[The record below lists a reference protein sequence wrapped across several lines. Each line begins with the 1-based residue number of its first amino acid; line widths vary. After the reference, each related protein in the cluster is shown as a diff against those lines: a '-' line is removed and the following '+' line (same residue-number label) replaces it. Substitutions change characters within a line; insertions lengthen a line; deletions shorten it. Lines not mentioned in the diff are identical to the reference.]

1 MHRTGASA
9 ALLHIDPETL
19 KGAIALAAVPGG
31 PQDPFLRAALEA
43 ARVGTWRI
51 EMATGLS
58 SWDPVT
64 SGIFGLEQVARVNAR
79 PLQSVHPDDKH
90 WVSRSLEG
98 CFREGTTYDVV
109 FRTLYASGE
118 LRWIRAIARP
128 IADAGGQP
136 RWVCGTVMDVTEA
149 KAADDALTESERRL
163 STLLGNLPGI
173 AYRCQTEPPWRL
185 EFASEGAEAI
195 TGWAAEEWTA
205 GAVDWADIVHPD
217 DRPPLAEEVKRGVRA
232 KSRFSR
238 TYRIFRRDGTLRW
251 VHETGIPV
259 FDAGGKAIALEGYI
273 ADVTEQKA
281 LEEALRASTDRA
293 HHILDSVP
301 QIVWS
306 CDAAGRTTYISP
318 QWEKF
323 TGVVGSAARLEWSTA
338 IHPDDLGRIEADW
351 PRNIAAGKPL
361 EYQYRLRHCSG
372 EYRWMLAQAVP
383 ETGSDGR
390 IARWFG
396 TSTDIHESVLAQQ
409 ALRDAEAMNRSIL
422 EASPDCIQVLDLE
435 GRILFV
441 NPLGAAALGAADAAA
456 LIGVPWTD
464 LLPPENAADAREA
477 LRLARTGRTAHFTM
491 RWSVPGPLRWWDIV
505 ATPLRDGAGAVSRM
519 VVASR
524 DITHQKQSEE
534 RVRWIANHD
543 SLSGLP
549 NRLLFQER
557 LDHMVHPDE
566 GESHFALLLLDI
578 DEFKRVNDTLGHD
591 AGDALLCAFAERLKE
606 ASRKDDLV
614 ARLGGDEFA
623 VILNGVSNE
632 EEVTAAVE
640 TVMAA
645 LRKPWLHAG
654 MVLDCDASIGASL
667 FPKDGDSRAE
677 LMKHADIALYVAKAS
692 GRGNLK
698 LFQAK
703 MRAEMQHRISM
714 LALARDAIDKD
725 WILPFY
731 QPKVDLRTG
740 EIAGFEAL
748 LRWTH
753 PGKGIQTPDTI
764 AAAFEDLTIA
774 AGISDRMID
783 KVIADVARWRRRGV
797 DFRHV
802 AINASAAEFRSGDF
816 GERLLERLAAAGV
829 PPCCLQLEVTE
840 TVFLGRGADC
850 VERTLKTLSAA
861 GVTIALDDFGTG
873 YASLSHLKQFPV
885 DLLKIDR
892 SFVHE
897 LGQSPDAAAIIRAV
911 INLGHSLEI
920 EIVAEGIETGAQEA
934 RLLAQGCDYGQGY
947 LYSPAVR
954 AVDVPAILARH
965 AKRAPLTKVG

>member
-1 MHRTGASA
+1 
-9 ALLHIDPETL
+9 LLHIDPETL
-19 KGAIALAAVPGG
+19 EGAIALAAAPGG

-51 EMATGLS
+51 EIATRLS
-58 SWDPVT
+58 SWDAVT
-64 SGIFGLEQVARVNAR
+64 SAIFGLDPVARVNAE
-79 PLQSVHPDDKH
+79 PLMLVHPDDKEA
-90 WVSRSLEG
+90 VARSLEDCIRRG
-98 CFREGTTYDVV
+98 ASHDVV
-109 FRTLYASGE
+109 FRTRRPDGGI
-118 LRWIRAIARP
+118 RWIRAVAR
-128 IADAGGQP
+128 AVAAGGDAP
-136 RWVCGTVMDVTEA
+136 RWVCGTVSDVTEA
-149 KAADDALTESERRL
+149 KAAEDALGESERRL

-173 AYRCQTEPPWRL
+173 AYRCEVERPWRL
-185 EFASEGAEAI
+185 DFVSEGAEAI
-195 TGWAAEEWTA
+195 TGWSADEWTA
-205 GAVDWADIVHPD
+205 GVVDWADIVHAE
-217 DRPPLAEEVKRGVRA
+217 DRPGLVEEVKRGVA
-232 KSRFSR
+232 EHDRFSR
-238 TYRIFRRDGTLRW
+238 TYRIHRRDGELRW
-251 VHETGIPV
+251 VHETGAPIV
-259 FDAGGKAIALEGYI
+259 GREGGAIALEGYI

-281 LEEALRASTDRA
+281 LEEALRASTERA

-306 CDAAGRTTYISP
+306 CDAEGRTTYISP

-323 TGVVGSAARLEWSTA
+323 TGAVGSAARLEWSSA

-351 PRNIAAGKPL
+351 PRNIAAGQAL
-361 EYQYRLRHCSG
+361 EYQYRLRHASG

-383 ETGSDGR
+383 ERGPDGR
-390 IARWFG
+390 IVRWFG

-409 ALRDAEAMNRSIL
+409 ALRDAEAVNRTIL
-422 EASPDCIQVLDLE
+422 EASPDCIQMVDPD

-441 NPLGAAALGAADAAA
+441 NPLGAAAIGVEDAGT
-456 LIGVPWTD
+456 LIGLPWPD
-464 LLPPENAADAREA
+464 LLPPENSRDAREA
-477 LRLARTGRTAHFTM
+477 LRLARRGKTAHFTM
-491 RWSVPGPLRWWDIV
+491 PWAVPGTVRWWDIV
-505 ATPLRDGAGAVSRM
+505 ATPLRDGEGKVSRI

-543 SLSGLP
+543 SLTGLP

-606 ASRKDDLV
+606 ASRADDLV

-623 VILNGVSNE
+623 VILNGVGGE
-632 EEVTAAVE
+632 AEVTAAVE
-640 TVMAA
+640 AVMRA
-645 LRKPWLHAG
+645 LRRPWVHGG
-654 MVLDCDASIGASL
+654 MVLDCDASIGASI
-667 FPKDGDSRAE
+667 FPKDGGTRAE

-698 LFQAK
+698 LFHAK
-703 MRAEMQHRISM
+703 MRAEMQNRISM
-714 LALARDAIDKD
+714 LALARDAIEKD
-725 WILPFY
+725 WIVPFY
-731 QPKVDLRTG
+731 QPKVDLRSG

-748 LRWTH
+748 LRWRH
-753 PGKGIQTPDTI
+753 PGKGVQSPDSI

-774 AGISDRMID
+774 AGLSDRMVE
-783 KVIADVARWRRRGV
+783 KVIEDVRRWRGEGV

-816 GERLLERLAAAGV
+816 AERLLERLAKAGV
-829 PPCCLQLEVTE
+829 PPHCLQLEVTE

-850 VERTLKTLSAA
+850 VERTLKMLSGA
-861 GVTIALDDFGTG
+861 GITIALDDFGTG
-873 YASLSHLKQFPV
+873 YASLSHLMQFPV

-892 SFVHE
+892 SFVRE

-920 EIVAEGIETGAQEA
+920 GIVAEGIETAAQEA

-947 LYSPAVR
+947 LYSR
-954 AVDVPAILARH
+954 AVPAEEIPALLA
-965 AKRAPLTKVG
+965 ARAERERLPKAG

>member
-1 MHRTGASA
+1 
-9 ALLHIDPETL
+9 LLHIDPHTL
-19 KGAIALAAVPGG
+19 NGALAVAAAPGG

-51 EMATGLS
+51 DMDSRLS
-58 SWDPVT
+58 SWDAVT
-64 SGIFGLEQVARVNAR
+64 SAIFGLEPVARVNAE
-79 PLQSVHPDDKH
+79 PLLRVHPDDKPR
-90 WVSRSLEG
+90 VSESLEDCIRNG
-98 CFREGTTYDVV
+98 SIHDVV
-109 FRTLYASGE
+109 FRAVPDSDAA
-118 LRWIRAIARP
+118 RWVRAIARP
-128 IADAGGQP
+128 IAAGEDGT

-149 KAADDALTESERRL
+149 KAAEDALGESERRL

-173 AYRCQTEPPWRL
+173 AYRCQTERPWRL
-185 EFASEGAEAI
+185 EFVSEGAEAI
-195 TGWAAEEWTA
+195 TGWSADEWIA
-205 GAVDWADIVHPD
+205 GAIAWADIVRSE
-217 DRPPLAEEVKRGVRA
+217 DRGAFVAAVKAAVRT
-232 KSRFSR
+232 KSRFSA
-238 TYRIFRRDGTLRW
+238 TYRIRCRDGAERW
-251 VHETGIPV
+251 VHETGVPV
-259 FDAGGKAIALEGYI
+259 FDGAGTAVALEGYI

-281 LEEALRASTDRA
+281 LEAALRASTEQA

-318 QWEKF
+318 QWEAF
-323 TGVVGSAARLEWSTA
+323 TGIVGSAARLEWATA
-338 IHPDDLGRIEADW
+338 IHPDDLVRIEADW
-351 PRNIAAGKPL
+351 QPNIAAGKAL
-361 EYQYRLRHCSG
+361 EYEYRLRHSSG

-383 ETGSDGR
+383 DRDPEGR
-390 IARWFG
+390 IVRWFG
-396 TSTDIHESVLAQQ
+396 TSTDVHERVLAQQ
-409 ALRDAEAMNRSIL
+409 ALRDAEAVNRSIL
-422 EASPDCIQVLDLE
+422 ESSPDCIAMLDRA
-435 GRILFV
+435 GHILFV
-441 NPLGAAALGAADAAA
+441 NPRAAKAVGADDPAS

-464 LLPPENAADAREA
+464 LLPPQNAGDAREA
-477 LRLARTGRTAHFTM
+477 LRVARRGETAHFTM
-491 RWSVPGPLRWWDIV
+491 RIAMADSVRWWDIV
-505 ATPLRDGAGAVSRM
+505 ATPLRDGAREVSR
-519 VVASR
+519 VVIVSR

-543 SLSGLP
+543 SLTGLP

-606 ASRKDDLV
+606 AGRKDDLV

-623 VILNGVSNE
+623 VILNGVGSE
-632 EEVTAAVE
+632 EEVTSAVE
-640 TVMAA
+640 AAMRA
-645 LRKPWLHAG
+645 LRRPWVHAG
-654 MVLDCDASIGASL
+654 MVLDCDASIGASI
-667 FPKDGDSRAE
+667 FPKDGHSRAE
-677 LMKHADIALYVAKAS
+677 LMKHADIALYVAKAA

-698 LFQAK
+698 LFHAR
-703 MRAEMQHRISM
+703 MRAEMQNRISM

-748 LRWTH
+748 LRWRH
-753 PGKGIQTPDTI
+753 PGKGVQSPDTI

-774 AGISDRMID
+774 AGLSDRMID
-783 KVIADVARWRRRGV
+783 KVIEDVRRWRGEGL

-802 AINASAAEFRSGDF
+802 AINAAAAEFRSGDF
-816 GERLLERLAAAGV
+816 AERLLERLANAGV
-829 PPCCLQLEVTE
+829 PPSCLQLEVTE

-850 VERTLKTLSAA
+850 VERTLKLLSQA
-861 GVTIALDDFGTG
+861 GITIALDDFGTG

-897 LGQSPDAAAIIRAV
+897 LGQHPDAAAIIRAV

-920 EIVAEGIETGAQEA
+920 EIVAEGIETAAQEA
-934 RLLAQGCDYGQGY
+934 RLVAQGCDYGQGY
-947 LYSPAVR
+947 LYSR
-954 AVDVPAILARH
+954 AVPAAQVPAILVARTE
-965 AKRAPLTKVG
+965 RARLPKAG

>member
-1 MHRTGASA
+1 
-9 ALLHIDPETL
+9 LLHIDPETL
-19 KGAIALAAVPGG
+19 ERALALAAAPGG
-31 PQDPFLRAALEA
+31 PQDPFLRTALEA

-51 EMATGLS
+51 EIATRLS
-58 SWDPVT
+58 SWDAVT
-64 SGIFGLEQVARVNAR
+64 SAIFGLEPVARVNSE
-79 PLQSVHPDDKH
+79 PLLRVHPEDKAA
-90 WVSRSLEG
+90 VAASLEE
-98 CFREGTTYDVV
+98 CMREGASHDVV
-109 FRTLYASGE
+109 FRTRDDDGTVRWVRAVARPVAAGDGAP
-118 LRWIRAIARP
+118 RWI
-128 IADAGGQP
+128 
-136 RWVCGTVMDVTEA
+136 CGTVVDVTEA
-149 KAADDALTESERRL
+149 KAAEEALSESERRL

-173 AYRCQTEPPWRL
+173 AYRCQVERPWRL
-185 EFASEGAEAI
+185 EFVSDGAEAI
-195 TGWAAEEWTA
+195 TGWPAEEWASGTI
-205 GAVDWADIVHPD
+205 GWADIVHTE
-217 DRPPLAEEVKRGVRA
+217 DRPPLVREVKRGVKA
-232 KSRFSR
+232 KGRFSR
-238 TYRIFRRDGTLRW
+238 TYRIHRRDGALRW
-251 VHETGIPV
+251 VHETGVPV
-259 FDAGGKAIALEGYI
+259 FDGEGRAIALEGYI
-273 ADVTEQKA
+273 SDVTEQKA
-281 LEEALRASTDRA
+281 LEEALRASTERA

-306 CDAAGRTTYISP
+306 CGSDGRTTYISP

-323 TGVVGSAARLEWSTA
+323 TGVVGSAAKLEWSSA
-338 IHPDDLGRIEADW
+338 IHPDDLVRIEADW
-351 PRNIAAGKPL
+351 PRNIAAGKAL
-361 EYQYRLRHCSG
+361 EYQYRLRHHSG

-383 ETGSDGR
+383 EKSPDGR

-396 TSTDIHESVLAQQ
+396 TSTDVHESVLAQEK
-409 ALRDAEAMNRSIL
+409 LRDAEAVNRTIL
-422 EASPDCIQVLDLE
+422 QSSPDCIKMLDLE

-441 NPLGAAALGAADAAA
+441 NPLGAAAVGVDDPAA

-464 LLPPENAADAREA
+464 LLPPENARDAREA
-477 LRLARTGRTAHFTM
+477 LRLARKGQAAHFTM
-491 RWSVPGPLRWWDIV
+491 RWAAPGPVRWWDIV
-505 ATPLRDGAGAVSRM
+505 ATPLRDGDGNITRL

-524 DITHQKQSEE
+524 DISHQKQSEE

-543 SLSGLP
+543 SLTGLP

-606 ASRKDDLV
+606 AARKDDLV

-623 VILNGVSNE
+623 VILNGVSDE
-632 EEVTAAVE
+632 AEVTAAVDAA
-640 TVMAA
+640 MRA
-645 LRKPWLHAG
+645 LRKPWVHAG
-654 MVLDCDASIGASL
+654 MVLDCDASIGASI
-667 FPKDGDSRAE
+667 FPKDGHSRAE

-698 LFQAK
+698 LFHAR
-703 MRAEMQHRISM
+703 MRAEMQNRISM
-714 LALARDAIDKD
+714 LALARDAIEKD
-725 WILPFY
+725 WIVPFY
-731 QPKVDLRTG
+731 QPKVDLKTG

-748 LRWTH
+748 LRWKH
-753 PGKGIQTPDTI
+753 PGKGIQGPDTI

-783 KVIADVARWRRRGV
+783 KVIADVAAWRRKGV
-797 DFRHV
+797 EFRHV
-802 AINASAAEFRSGDF
+802 AINASAAEFHSGDF
-816 GERLLERLAAAGV
+816 GERLLKRLAAADV
-829 PPCCLQLEVTE
+829 PPHCLQLEVTE

-920 EIVAEGIETGAQEA
+920 EIVAEGIETAAQEA
-934 RLLAQGCDYGQGY
+934 RLVAQGCDYGQGY
-947 LYSPAVR
+947 LYSRAVR
-954 AVDVPAILARH
+954 AAEVPAILLG
-965 AKRAPLTKVG
+965 RAEQERLPKAG